1 MDDNQ
6 IAFTKVFQL
15 TISSPDATMYLT
27 RDTIDGHNENAGLI
41 SEEADILVKV
51 HGVIM

>member
-1 MDDNQ
+1 
-6 IAFTKVFQL
+6 
-15 TISSPDATMYLT
+15 MYLT

-41 SEEADILVKV
+41 LVSEEADILFKV